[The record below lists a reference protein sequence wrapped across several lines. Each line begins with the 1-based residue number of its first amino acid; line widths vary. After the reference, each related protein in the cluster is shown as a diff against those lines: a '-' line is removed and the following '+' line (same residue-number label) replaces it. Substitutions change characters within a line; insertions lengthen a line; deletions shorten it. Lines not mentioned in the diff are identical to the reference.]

1 MGYWLIVSVLGWGLL
16 TLVGFY
22 WRPLGPLSAST
33 ILIAVGIG
41 CAANWR
47 RNRILHCGITAPL
60 LLIAGT
66 LFLLSDAQL
75 IHVQPRLVWP
85 FVVAGMVVAFL
96 LEWRYARPSGAGKAN

>member
-1 MGYWLIVSVLGWGLL
+1 MSEGFDEPRRAVCCSSPASMGYWLIVSVLGWGLL

-33 ILIAVGIG
+33 ILIAMGIG

-47 RNRILHCGITAPL
+47 SNRILHCGIAAPL

-66 LFLLSDAQL
+66 LVRISGRLLTS
-75 IHVQPRLVWP
+75 V
-85 FVVAGMVVAFL
+85 
-96 LEWRYARPSGAGKAN
+96 